1 MQVEI
6 FREVEKMEIRI
17 LCRRRDFLVCLK
29 EPGLESELQLPALL
43 EEQLNLSPGTVRCV
57 HRLDRAVGGVMVYAL
72 TPKGAAALSAQVQ
85 DHTLQKKYL
94 ALCAG
99 VPQPAAGEM
108 VDYLYQDKA
117 KGRAYPVKKLRRG
130 VKEARLEYRALA
142 SALWEGQPVSL
153 VEVTLHTGRFHQIR
167 CQFAA
172 RKMPLLGDGK
182 YGSRIKVP
190 GPALFSARLSFL
202 DPADGQRVTCAAH
215 PPEAEFP
222 WSLFP
227 LDMKTAPESQ

>member
-1 MQVEI
+1 
-6 FREVEKMEIRI
+6 MEIEI
-17 LCRRRDFLVCLK
+17 LGRAVDYLVCCKL
-29 EPGLESELQLPALL
+29 PGLESEHQLPSLL
-43 EEQLNLSPGTVRCV
+43 EAQLGLAPGTVRCV

-85 DHTLQKKYL
+85 DHTLRKEYL

-99 VPQPAAGEM
+99 VPKPAAGEM

-130 VKEARLEYRALA
+130 VKEARLEYQAKGSQL
-142 SALWEGQPVSL
+142 LDDQTVSL
-153 VEVTLHTGRFHQIR
+153 VQVKLHTGRFHQIR

-182 YGSRIKVP
+182 YGSRIKAA
-190 GPALFSARLSFL
+190 GPALFSCKLSFL
-202 DPADGQRVTCAAH
+202 APATGQRVEYTAL
-215 PPEAEFP
+215 PPADAFP
-222 WSLFP
+222 WNLFYT
-227 LDMKTAPESQ
+227 DKKTAPESQ

>member
-1 MQVEI
+1 
-6 FREVEKMEIRI
+6 MEIEI
-17 LCRRRDFLVCLK
+17 LARAADYLVCCKL
-29 EPGLESELQLPALL
+29 PGLESEHQLPSLL
-43 EEQLNLSPGTVRCV
+43 EAQLGLAPGTVRCV

-85 DHTLQKKYL
+85 DHTLRKEYL

-99 VPQPAAGEM
+99 VPKPAAGEM

-130 VKEARLEYRALA
+130 VKEARLEYQAKGSQL
-142 SALWEGQPVSL
+142 LDDQTVSL
-153 VEVTLHTGRFHQIR
+153 VQVKLHTGRFHQIR

-182 YGSRIKVP
+182 YGSRIKAA
-190 GPALFSARLSFL
+190 GPALFSCKLSFL
-202 DPADGQRVTCAAH
+202 DPATGQRVEYTAL
-215 PPEAEFP
+215 PPAEAFP
-222 WSLFP
+222 WNLFYT
-227 LDMKTAPESQ
+227 DKKTAPESQ